1 MCFFFQF
8 VSHCFDHFPPNS
20 TSNQEHMHV
29 QSLSV
34 SVSPT
39 NFASVLGQQLS
50 TKLRTKKLGSFN
62 TNLKELGDLFVSI
75 VDVCKVLM
83 L

>member
-1 MCFFFQF
+1 
-8 VSHCFDHFPPNS
+8 
-20 TSNQEHMHV
+20 MHV